1 MLTAK
6 EARKIFEANK
16 NLPPTTIGRIEK
28 QIIQAAEKHIC
39 CLSFTEDDFGKTED
53 EVKETIK
60 TLSDNGFKITNSLFD
75 RKEYYLEF

>member
-1 MLTAK
+1 MITAIA
-6 EARKIFEANK
+6 AREIFEANK
-16 NLPPTTIGRIEK
+16 SQPPTILGRIEK
-28 QIIQAAEKHIC
+28 RIKQSAERHIY

-75 RKEYYLEF
+75 KREYYLEF